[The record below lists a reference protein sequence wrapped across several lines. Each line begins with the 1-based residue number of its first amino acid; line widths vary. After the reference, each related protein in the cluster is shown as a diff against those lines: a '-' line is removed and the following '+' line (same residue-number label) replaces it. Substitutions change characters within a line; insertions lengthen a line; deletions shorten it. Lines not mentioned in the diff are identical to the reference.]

1 MMNRPAALSCTTF
14 ALLLLALPALPQS
27 PPEAEM
33 RFSTGVMHLR
43 EGRIDLALEEFK
55 KAVKEDG
62 KNPYFQ
68 KGLGLA
74 YSAKRDW
81 KPAIAAFRRAL
92 ELNPYYVD
100 VRNDLAAALLSSGDR
115 EAGKKE
121 LLTAF
126 SDPTNPTAEVSARNL
141 GQAYYEEK
149 NYAESLNWYRTS
161 VGRNKDYADG
171 YLGLSDTLAAM
182 GQNEEAVV
190 QLQAA
195 VVEVPNDTSLQL
207 ALGQAL
213 LRAGRYGEARSRLED
228 VVRKDPAGAL
238 GRQAAEQLKSVL
250 LSAMRSH
257 EITVVDLPRTLGAAA
272 WEALRRAEL
281 AVLLMRDDVRGVA
294 AGREVVRGLE
304 GGCDRLG
311 LVVRQGR
318 SRLLE
323 PNLVATGVGL
333 PLLGSFVEDQA
344 FALAAERGDPPAR
357 SARSALARLCRHLLG
372 DLLPTHLTEETALAR
387 T

>member
-1 MMNRPAALSCTTF
+1 MMIRNATLLHTTL
-14 ALLLLALPALPQS
+14 ALLLTALPAFAQS
-27 PPEAEM
+27 SAEAEM

-43 EGRIDLALEEFK
+43 EGRVDMALEEFK

-74 YSAKRDW
+74 YSAKREW
-81 KPAIAAFRRAL
+81 KLAIAAFRRAL

-126 SDPTNPTAEVSARNL
+126 SDPTNPTSEVSARNL
-141 GQAYYEEK
+141 GQAYFEEK
-149 NYAESLNWYRTS
+149 NYPEALNWYRTS
-161 VGRNKDYADG
+161 VGRNKDYSDA
-171 YLGLSDTLAAM
+171 YLGLADTLSAM

-195 VVEVPNDTSLQL
+195 VAEVPNDTALQL

-213 LRAGRYGEARSRLED
+213 LRAGRYGEARARLED

-238 GRQAAEQLKSVL
+238 GRQAAEQLKSV
-250 LSAMRSH
+250 
-257 EITVVDLPRTLGAAA
+257 PK
-272 WEALRRAEL
+272 
-281 AVLLMRDDVRGVA
+281 
-294 AGREVVRGLE
+294 
-304 GGCDRLG
+304 
-311 LVVRQGR
+311 
-318 SRLLE
+318 
-323 PNLVATGVGL
+323 
-333 PLLGSFVEDQA
+333 
-344 FALAAERGDPPAR
+344 
-357 SARSALARLCRHLLG
+357 
-372 DLLPTHLTEETALAR
+372 
-387 T
+387 

>member
-1 MMNRPAALSCTTF
+1 MKEMMIRPAALLRVT
-14 ALLLLALPALPQS
+14 LAVLLPALPVFAQS
-27 PPEAEM
+27 SPEAEM

-74 YSAKRDW
+74 YSAKREW

-100 VRNDLAAALLSSGDR
+100 VRNDLAAALLGSGNR

-121 LLTAF
+121 FLAAF
-126 SDPTNPTAEVSARNL
+126 SDPTNPTSEVSARNL
-141 GQAYYEEK
+141 GQAFYEEK
-149 NYAESLNWYRTS
+149 KYSEALNWYRTS

-171 YLGLSDTLAAM
+171 YLGLADTLAAT

-195 VVEVPNDTSLQL
+195 VSEIPTDTALQL

-213 LRAGRYGEARSRLED
+213 LRAGRYGEARSRLEE
-228 VVRKDPAGAL
+228 VVRKDPAGPL
-238 GRQAAEQLKSVL
+238 GRAAAEQLKSV
-250 LSAMRSH
+250 
-257 EITVVDLPRTLGAAA
+257 PK
-272 WEALRRAEL
+272 
-281 AVLLMRDDVRGVA
+281 
-294 AGREVVRGLE
+294 
-304 GGCDRLG
+304 
-311 LVVRQGR
+311 
-318 SRLLE
+318 
-323 PNLVATGVGL
+323 
-333 PLLGSFVEDQA
+333 
-344 FALAAERGDPPAR
+344 
-357 SARSALARLCRHLLG
+357 
-372 DLLPTHLTEETALAR
+372 
-387 T
+387 